1 MKQEPNSRD
10 LGISRLQAGEQVKVT
25 MRHMRRLNYCS
36 SGVRRFFAE
45 HGLDYGQFLR
55 EGIPAEELM
64 KTGDAMA
71 IRVAEV
77 ANGQQKEADGRI

>member
-25 MRHMRRLNYCS
+25 MKHMRRLNYCS
-36 SGVRRFFAE
+36 SGVRKFFLQ
-45 HGLDYGQFLR
+45 HGLDYGKFLR
-55 EGIPAEELM
+55 EGIPAEELLA
-64 KTGDAMA
+64 TGDAMA

-77 ANGQQKEADGRI
+77 ANGQQ

>member
-1 MKQEPNSRD
+1 M
-10 LGISRLQAGEQVKVT
+10 KVT

-36 SGVRRFFAE
+36 SGVRRFFAD
-45 HGLDYGQFLR
+45 HGLDYGKFLR